1 VGRDESGALVMRIN
15 TTNNSAFFKRAISG
29 LVALIMALAL
39 SGCSNDSNMGMDHEG
54 HSSMATGDLTGADI
68 MFLQMMIPHHQQA
81 IDISDLALTI
91 SADSELLALAKDI
104 RDGQSAE
111 IITMKAWLDAAGA
124 DLDPGHS
131 MGHDMGGMLGD
142 SELAA
147 LKAATGKSFDLL
159 WLKGMTGHHD
169 GAIHMATMIEDA
181 SNPEIKSFGQA
192 IVIAQS
198 AQNKQMAAMIKR
210 MG

>member
-1 VGRDESGALVMRIN
+1 VGRDESCALVMRIN
-15 TTNNSAFFKRAISG
+15 RAITTIFI
-29 LVALIMALAL
+29 AILAL
-39 SGCSNDSNMGMDHEG
+39 SLSACASTGTKGSMHD
-54 HSSMATGDLTGADI
+54 HSSQAAGDLSSDDI

-81 IDISDLALTI
+81 IDMSDLALTK

-104 RDGQSAE
+104 RDEQAAE
-111 IITMKAWLDAAGA
+111 IVKMKAWLDKAGA

-131 MGHDMGGMLGD
+131 MGHDMGGMLSD

-147 LKAATGKSFDLL
+147 LEAATGKSFDLL

-169 GAIHMATMIEDA
+169 GAIDMAAMIEDA
-181 SNPEIKSFGQA
+181 DNDEIKSFGQA
-192 IVIAQS
+192 IVTSQS

>member
-1 VGRDESGALVMRIN
+1 MQINIDKKSGIFISIIAGLLIIIV
-15 TTNNSAFFKRAISG
+15 AITFSRG
-29 LVALIMALAL
+29 
-39 SGCSNDSNMGMDHEG
+39 SDDGFMGMDHDG
-54 HSSMATGDLTGADI
+54 HSSSASGDLTGADI

-81 IDISDLALTI
+81 IDMSDLALTK
-91 SADSELLALAKDI
+91 SSDSELLALAKEI
-104 RDGQSAE
+104 RDGQAAE
-111 IITMKAWLDAAGA
+111 IVKMKAWLDGANAAM
-124 DLDPGHS
+124 DPGHS
-131 MGHDMGGMLGD
+131 MGHDMGGMLSD

-192 IVIAQS
+192 IVTLQS

>member
-1 VGRDESGALVMRIN
+1 MGRDESGALVMRIN
-15 TTNNSAFFKRAISG
+15 TTNNSVFKRAIAG
-29 LVALIMALAL
+29 LVALFMVVALA
-39 SGCSNDSNMGMDHEG
+39 GCSNESNMGMDHEG
-54 HSSMATGDLTGADI
+54 HSSEASGDLSSDEI

-81 IDISDLALTI
+81 IDISDLALTK
-91 SADSELLALAKDI
+91 SADAELLALAKSI
-104 RDGQSAE
+104 RDEQAAE
-111 IITMKAWLDAAGA
+111 IVTMKAWLDAAGA

-131 MGHDMGGMLGD
+131 MGHGMGGMLGD

-169 GAIHMATMIEDA
+169 GAIDMAAMIENA
-181 SNPEIKSFGQA
+181 KNPEIKSFGQA
-192 IVIAQS
+192 IVSSQS
-198 AQNKQMAAMIKR
+198 EQNKAMAAMLKR

>member
-1 VGRDESGALVMRIN
+1 MKIN
-15 TTNNSAFFKRAISG
+15 TTSNSVFKPVIAG
-29 LVALIMALAL
+29 LVALIMVIALA
-39 SGCSNDSNMGMDHEG
+39 GCSKDSSMGMDHEG
-54 HSSMATGDLTGADI
+54 HSSMASGDLSSDDI

-81 IDISDLALTI
+81 IDISDLALTK
-91 SADSELLALAKDI
+91 SSDSELLALAKDI
-104 RDGQSAE
+104 RDGQASE
-111 IITMKAWLDAAGA
+111 IVKMKAWLDGANAGM
-124 DLDPGHS
+124 DPGHS
-131 MGHDMGGMLGD
+131 MGHDMSGMLGD

-169 GAIHMATMIEDA
+169 GAIDMAAMIENA
-181 SNPEIKSFGQA
+181 ENAEIKSFGQA
-192 IVIAQS
+192 IVTTQS

>member
-1 VGRDESGALVMRIN
+1 MKIN
-15 TTNNSAFFKRAISG
+15 TTSNSVFKPVIAG
-29 LVALIMALAL
+29 LVALIMAVALA
-39 SGCSNDSNMGMDHEG
+39 GCSNDSNMGMDHEG

-81 IDISDLALTI
+81 IDISDLALTK
-91 SADSELLALAKDI
+91 STDSELLALAKDI
-104 RDGQSAE
+104 RDGQGAE
-111 IITMKAWLDAAGA
+111 IVKMKAWLAKAGA

-131 MGHDMGGMLGD
+131 MGHDMGGMLSD

-147 LKAATGKSFDLL
+147 LEAATGKNFDLL

-169 GAIHMATMIEDA
+169 GAIDMAAMIEDA
-181 SNPEIKSFGQA
+181 ENAEIKSFGQA
-192 IVIAQS
+192 IVTTQS

>member
-1 VGRDESGALVMRIN
+1 VGRDESGALVMNIN
-15 TTNNSAFFKRAISG
+15 TTNNSVFKPVIAG
-29 LVALIMALAL
+29 LVALIMVMALA
-39 SGCSNDSNMGMDHEG
+39 GCSNESNMGMDHEG

-81 IDISDLALTI
+81 IDISDLALTK
-91 SADSELLALAKDI
+91 STDSELLALAKDI
-104 RDGQSAE
+104 RDGQGAE
-111 IITMKAWLDAAGA
+111 IVKMKAWLDGANAGM
-124 DLDPGHS
+124 DPGHS
-131 MGHDMGGMLGD
+131 MGHDMSGMLSD

-159 WLKGMTGHHD
+159 WLKGMTGHHV
-169 GAIHMATMIEDA
+169 GAIDMVAMIEDA

-192 IVIAQS
+192 IVTTQS

>member
-1 VGRDESGALVMRIN
+1 MRIN
-15 TTNNSAFFKRAISG
+15 TTNNSVFKPVIAG
-29 LVALIMALAL
+29 LVALIMVMALA
-39 SGCSNDSNMGMDHEG
+39 GCSKDGSMGMDHEG
-54 HSSMATGDLTGADI
+54 HSSEASGDLSSDDV

-81 IDISDLALTI
+81 IDMSDLALTK
-91 SADSELLALAKDI
+91 STDSELLALAKDI
-104 RDGQSAE
+104 RDEQAAE
-111 IITMKAWLDAAGA
+111 IVKMKAWLDKAGA

-131 MGHDMGGMLGD
+131 MGHGMGGMLSD

-147 LKAATGKSFDLL
+147 LKAATGKNFDLL

-169 GAIHMATMIEDA
+169 GAIDMAAMIEDA
-181 SNPEIKSFGQA
+181 KNAEIKSFGQA
-192 IVIAQS
+192 IVSAQS

>member
-1 VGRDESGALVMRIN
+1 MGRDESGALVMRIN
-15 TTNNSAFFKRAISG
+15 TTNNSVFKPVIAG
-29 LVALIMALAL
+29 LVALIMALSI
-39 SGCSNDSNMGMDHEG
+39 SGCASASNKGMDHEG
-54 HSSMATGDLTGADI
+54 HSSEASGDLSSDDV

-81 IDISDLALTI
+81 IDMSDLALTK
-91 SADSELLALAKDI
+91 STDSELLALAKDI
-104 RDGQSAE
+104 RDEQAAE
-111 IITMKAWLDAAGA
+111 IVKMKAWLDKAGA

-131 MGHDMGGMLGD
+131 MGHGMGGMLSD

-169 GAIHMATMIEDA
+169 GAIDMATMIEDA
-181 SNPEIKSFGQA
+181 DNDEIKSFGQA
-192 IVIAQS
+192 IVTSQS

>member
-1 VGRDESGALVMRIN
+1 MRIN
-15 TTNNSAFFKRAISG
+15 RAITTIF
-29 LVALIMALAL
+29 AAILAL
-39 SGCSNDSNMGMDHEG
+39 SLSGCASASNMGMDHEG
-54 HSSMATGDLTGADI
+54 HSSGASSDLSSDDI

-81 IDISDLALTI
+81 IEMSDLALTK
-91 SADSELLALAKDI
+91 SSDSELLALAKDI
-104 RDGQSAE
+104 RDGQGAE
-111 IITMKAWLDAAGA
+111 IVKMKAWLDGANAGM
-124 DLDPGHS
+124 DPGHS

-169 GAIHMATMIEDA
+169 GAIDMAAMIENA
-181 SNPEIKSFGQA
+181 ENAEIKSFGQA
-192 IVIAQS
+192 IVTTQS

-210 MG
+210 IG

>member
-1 VGRDESGALVMRIN
+1 MGRDEGGALVMKIN
-15 TTNNSAFFKRAISG
+15 TTNNSVFKPVIAG
-29 LVALIMALAL
+29 LVALIMVIALA
-39 SGCSNDSNMGMDHEG
+39 GCSKDSSMGMDHEG
-54 HSSMATGDLTGADI
+54 HSSIASGDLSSDDI

-81 IDISDLALTI
+81 IEMSDLALTK
-91 SADSELLALAKDI
+91 SSDSELLALAKDI
-104 RDGQSAE
+104 RDGQGAE
-111 IITMKAWLDAAGA
+111 IVKMKAWLDKAGA

-169 GAIHMATMIEDA
+169 GAIDMAAMIENA
-181 SNPEIKSFGQA
+181 ENAEIKSFGQA
-192 IVIAQS
+192 IVTAQS
-198 AQNKQMAAMIKR
+198 AQNKAMAAMIKR

>member
-1 VGRDESGALVMRIN
+1 MGRDEGGALVMKIN
-15 TTNNSAFFKRAISG
+15 TTNNPVFKPVIGG
-29 LVALIMALAL
+29 LVALIMAVALA
-39 SGCSNDSNMGMDHEG
+39 GCSNDSNMGMDHEG
-54 HSSMATGDLTGADI
+54 HSSMASGDLSSDDI

-81 IDISDLALTI
+81 IDMSDVALTK
-91 SADSELLALAKDI
+91 SADPELLVLAKDI
-104 RDGQSAE
+104 RDGQGAE
-111 IITMKAWLDAAGA
+111 IVKMKAWLDGANAGM
-124 DLDPGHS
+124 DPGHS

-159 WLKGMTGHHD
+159 WLKGMTGHHV
-169 GAIHMATMIEDA
+169 GAIDMAAMIEDA
-181 SNPEIKSFGQA
+181 ENAEIKSFGQA
-192 IVIAQS
+192 IVTAQS

>member
-1 VGRDESGALVMRIN
+1 MKIN
-15 TTNNSAFFKRAISG
+15 TAKNSAFKRVIAG
-29 LVALIMALAL
+29 LVALIMVMALA
-39 SGCSNDSNMGMDHEG
+39 GCSKDASMGMDHEG
-54 HSSMATGDLTGADI
+54 HSSIASGDLSSDDI

-81 IDISDLALTI
+81 IDISDLALTK
-91 SADSELLALAKDI
+91 SSDSELLALAKDI
-104 RDGQSAE
+104 RDGQAAE
-111 IITMKAWLDAAGA
+111 IVTMKAWLDGANAGM
-124 DLDPGHS
+124 DPGHS
-131 MGHDMGGMLGD
+131 MGHDMGGMLSD

-147 LKAATGKSFDLL
+147 LEAATGKNFDLL
-159 WLKGMTGHHD
+159 WLQGMTGHHD

-192 IVIAQS
+192 IVTTQS

>member
-1 VGRDESGALVMRIN
+1 MGRDEGGALVMKIN
-15 TTNNSAFFKRAISG
+15 TTNNSVFKPVIAG
-29 LVALIMALAL
+29 LVALIMVIALA
-39 SGCSNDSNMGMDHEG
+39 GCSKDASMGMDHEG
-54 HSSMATGDLTGADI
+54 HSSMASGDLSSDEI

-81 IDISDLALTI
+81 IEMSDLALTK
-91 SADSELLALAKDI
+91 STDSELLALAKDI
-104 RDGQSAE
+104 RDGQGAE
-111 IITMKAWLDAAGA
+111 IVKMKAWLDGANAGM
-124 DLDPGHS
+124 DPGHS
-131 MGHDMGGMLGD
+131 MGDSMGGMLSE

-169 GAIHMATMIEDA
+169 GAIDMAAMIEDA
-181 SNPEIKSFGQA
+181 ENAEIKSFGQA
-192 IVIAQS
+192 IVSAQS

>member
-1 VGRDESGALVMRIN
+1 MGRDESGALVMRIN
-15 TTNNSAFFKRAISG
+15 TTNNSVFKPVIAG
-29 LVALIMALAL
+29 LVALIMALSI
-39 SGCSNDSNMGMDHEG
+39 SGCASASNKGMDHEG
-54 HSSMATGDLTGADI
+54 HSSEASGDLSSDDV

-81 IDISDLALTI
+81 IDMSDLALTK
-91 SADSELLALAKDI
+91 STDSELLALAKDI
-104 RDGQSAE
+104 RDEQAAE
-111 IITMKAWLDAAGA
+111 IVKMKAWLDKAGA

-131 MGHDMGGMLGD
+131 MGHGMGGMLSD

-147 LKAATGKSFDLL
+147 LKAATGKNFDLL

-169 GAIHMATMIEDA
+169 GAIDMAAMIEDA
-181 SNPEIKSFGQA
+181 DNDEIKSFGQA

-198 AQNKQMAAMIKR
+198 AQNKQMAVMIKR